1 MSSDY
6 AGAETF
12 PASIPIPDDGDPRDA
27 SSMGV
32 PLEGVMDAA
41 RYLKNRGI
49 IAVASFSY
57 DNGGAGVET
66 LSTGDTYNTTSYVSP
81 TNPTFG
87 RVTLADARVG
97 DLVFFTVS
105 LMAEMTGSGLDGLL
119 RLLLTQDY
127 GGGGE
132 VSAGL
137 PGRVFVHSNAGVYAG
152 RSFSGVATVT
162 VAGAARLT
170 IQGKVSSTA
179 GSPSLRIISQLDM
192 RAELVRLP

>member
-1 MSSDY
+1 MSYTGVEVFHPSVVI
-6 AGAETF
+6 GA
-12 PASIPIPDDGDPRDA
+12 DGDDD
-27 SSMGV
+27 
-32 PLEGVMDAA
+32 DAA
-41 RYLKNRGI
+41 AFAVGLEAAIDNGVYLKNRGI
-49 IAVASFSY
+49 IDASSYSY
-57 DNGGAGVET
+57 DNGGSGVET

-97 DLVFFTVS
+97 DLVFFNVS
-105 LMAEMTGSGLDGLL
+105 LMAEMTGSGLDGLF

-132 VSAGL
+132 ASAGL
-137 PGRVFVHSNAGVYAG
+137 PGRVFVHSNPGVYTG